1 MNPFTILLVKSET
14 WLERWLFGKYKDAA
28 ISIQIENMTG
38 VRKTNCV
45 FARHKGR
52 WQIVADFNHWRKGKE
67 LEPISLKYLQTKE
80 KSHDDFL
87 EVFGRTQWMGTTLT
101 PPKAIAKIF
110 LGEGW
115 KKATYQTLLDN
126 QFSK

>member
-1 MNPFTILLVKSET
+1 
-14 WLERWLFGKYKDAA
+14 
-28 ISIQIENMTG
+28 
-38 VRKTNCV
+38 
-45 FARHKGR
+45 
-52 WQIVADFNHWRKGKE
+52 
-67 LEPISLKYLQTKE
+67 
-80 KSHDDFL
+80 
-87 EVFGRTQWMGTTLT
+87 MGTTLT